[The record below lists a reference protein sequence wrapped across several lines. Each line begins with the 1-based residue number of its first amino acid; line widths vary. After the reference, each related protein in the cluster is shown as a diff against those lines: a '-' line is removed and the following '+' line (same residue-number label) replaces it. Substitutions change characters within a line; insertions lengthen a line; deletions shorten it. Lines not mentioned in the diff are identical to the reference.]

1 MILAARPRSLTRH
14 STGSI
19 WLNVANRRFQRTWLK
34 SHRLAGA
41 GVTERTVK
49 TDLPRQ
55 TTQICA
61 SRAGKIN
68 VSKHVHSGIGAAS
81 RNNRDIKS
89 LSRNK
94 LIADLSPKASEMPL
108 PREALVRQV
117 CILGHAAGTAITHYC
132 GSDLSRN
139 PTRARPER
147 PRGRMRRPSRL
158 PLSPA

>member
-19 WLNVANRRFQRTWLK
+19 WLNVANRRFQRTWPK
-34 SHRLAGA
+34 SHRLAGL
-41 GVTERTVK
+41 TERTVK
-49 TDLPRQ
+49 TDLRRQ

-68 VSKHVHSGIGAAS
+68 VSKHVHGGIGAAS

-94 LIADLSPKASEMPL
+94 LIAADLSPKASEMPL
-108 PREALVRQV
+108 PREAL
-117 CILGHAAGTAITHYC
+117 LGRCASLATQ
-132 GSDLSRN
+132 
-139 PTRARPER
+139 PARPLLIIAAQISHETQLV
-147 PRGRMRRPSRL
+147 PGLSGRVGRRL
-158 PLSPA
+158 GVFAL